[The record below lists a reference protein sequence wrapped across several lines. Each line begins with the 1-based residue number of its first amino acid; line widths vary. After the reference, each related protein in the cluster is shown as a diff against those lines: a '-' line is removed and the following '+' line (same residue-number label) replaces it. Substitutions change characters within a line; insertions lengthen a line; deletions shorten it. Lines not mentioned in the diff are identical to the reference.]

1 MSSVT
6 YDLAVFLGLACLS
19 SLGAVVMA
27 LAVLWVREQLLR
39 RRPGRE
45 LWPPRAQVEC
55 KHITRVSAEP
65 SNSLPLDEEV
75 DVTPPDCDEVR
86 APAKPVQFVPIQI
99 RVCYRPDE
107 WHLKPAD
114 RLIPKSTWN

>member
-1 MSSVT
+1 MSTT
-6 YDLAVFLGLACLS
+6 YDLAIFLGLACLS

-39 RRPGRE
+39 RRRGTE
-45 LWPPRAQVEC
+45 LRPAHAQVEC
-55 KHITRVSAEP
+55 KHIPRVVARP
-65 SNSLPLDEEV
+65 SNRLPLDEEV

-86 APAKPVQFVPIQI
+86 KPAKPVKFVPIQI
-99 RVCYRPDE
+99 RVRYSPDE
-107 WHLKPAD
+107 WHLKPAE